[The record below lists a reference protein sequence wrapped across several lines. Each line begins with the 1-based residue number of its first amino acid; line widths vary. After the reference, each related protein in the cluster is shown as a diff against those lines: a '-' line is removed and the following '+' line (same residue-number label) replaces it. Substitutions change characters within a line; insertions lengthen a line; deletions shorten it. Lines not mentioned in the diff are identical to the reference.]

1 MGEDQGGHE
10 AGAETGYVLLEGFP
24 DAVGY
29 ARLRSAA
36 GLSPKLPEAAARGIG
51 GTLHG
56 VRILRDGELIGMGR
70 IVGDGG
76 CFFFVVDIAVA
87 PAHQGRGLGK
97 RIMAALDAW
106 LRANAPET
114 AHVALFADGEAKHLY
129 AKYGFAVNTKSVG
142 MDYRVGPKPLRS

>member
-29 ARLRSAA
+29 ARLRSAV
-36 GLSPKLPEAAARGIG
+36 GLSPKLPEAAARGVG

>member
-36 GLSPKLPEAAARGIG
+36 GLSPKLPEAAARGVG